1 MERVV
6 AYIANV
12 NADKSNKLCV
22 ATGGVDF
29 PEDER
34 RWMYVMSC
42 HGADQEGWEGFE
54 DDKKEEDNVGDLNAR
69 A

>member
-1 MERVV
+1 MI
-6 AYIANV
+6 AYIADV
-12 NADKSNKLCV
+12 NSAKSEKLCV

-42 HGADQEGWEGFE
+42 VGTDQEGWEGFE
-54 DDKKEEDNVGDLNAR
+54 GSKKAEDNDGGLEAR